1 MLINS
6 ILFIFL
12 ILFSIGLF
20 FINNLMVVGILL
32 LISII
37 LTMIMRIHLYL
48 YKAFIFLLIINF
60 TINYLLSNLNEAL
73 IVTLRLILIYEY

>member
-20 FINNLMVVGILL
+20 FINDLMVIGILL

-37 LTMIMRIHLYL
+37 LTIIMRIHLYL

-60 TINYLLSNLNEAL
+60 TINYLFSGLNSYVLSS
-73 IVTLRLILIYEY
+73 